1 MEKRFH
7 PFHILKPSPWPTCL
21 SISVGSM
28 AISLVLYMNGYKIGF
43 ISLMISLLLTV
54 VSVWYWWSDVIAE
67 SLNEHTTEIRTGLRM
82 GMVLFI
88 VSEVMFFF
96 SFFWAFFHSSLI
108 PSIEIGGVWP
118 PRDLQ
123 DVIVDPFGVPLLNTC
138 ILLTSGLTVTWCHKL
153 VIKPIYEEGEA
164 IVALTITIGLAILF
178 LLLQLMEYK
187 NAVICLSDGI
197 YGSTFYMTTGFHGFH
212 VMIGTIFLIVCNYR
226 LALGHFEDGNCVGL
240 ESAIWYWHFVD
251 VVWIILFCFVYIWG
265 NLKTEININPEIF
278 FNII

>member
-1 MEKRFH
+1 MVATGMIAATPLSKAAQIAEVA
-7 PFHILKPSPWPTCL
+7 LKT
-21 SISVGSM
+21 SITTT
-28 AISLVLYMNGYKIGF
+28 ISYSALCKGYKKGEKQTSICFRVSF
-43 ISLMISLLLTV
+43 IISELI
-54 VSVWYWWSDVIAE
+54 S
-67 SLNEHTTEIRTGLRM
+67 
-82 GMVLFI
+82 
-88 VSEVMFFF
+88 FF